1 MIRVQIGEIMFWEA
15 SPPVRT
21 RDETGRSVIGSELV
35 DHQDEA
41 DERPVGGV
49 ATHVSVQFLRCRAW
63 PTRSTSAFWM
73 MSAENADGRIRGRIR
88 FSGNTRIWLLI
99 PHRRTR

>member
-1 MIRVQIGEIMFWEA
+1 MFWEA

-49 ATHVSVQFLRCRAW
+49 APHVRVQFLRGRAW
-63 PTRSTSAFWM
+63 PQRPRQKRTELEWT
-73 MSAENADGRIRGRIR
+73 ADHGVARPEQGWEHVDVVECTAAIHEVAHSVIAA
-88 FSGNTRIWLLI
+88 TV
-99 PHRRTR
+99 